1 MVNKQ
6 EFNITSADG
15 FFIGEDKTL
24 LIDVVQSDGSTAQ
37 NMDSW
42 ALIWELMTSPTGS
55 VVLTKITGSG
65 ITIGDGDGTDDRA
78 TVVIT
83 DEDTEGLSAGPA
95 RYYHR
100 LRRSDA
106 NTEYNLSWGFIDLRA
121 NAGTA

>member
-6 EFNITSADG
+6 EFNITSVDG

-24 LIDVVQSDGSTAQ
+24 TIEVVQSDGSTAQ
-37 NMDSW
+37 TMTGW

-55 VVLTKITGSG
+55 VVLTKTTSSG
-65 ITIGDGDGTDDRA
+65 VTIGDGDGTDDRA

-83 DEDTEGLSAGPA
+83 DEDTEALSAGPA

-100 LRRSDA
+100 LRRSDD
-106 NTEYNLSWGFIDLRA
+106 NTEYNLSFGFIDIRA
-121 NAGTA
+121 NAGT